1 LSAVYVDTSALLPLL
16 DRSDRDHAAVKRAV
30 EVLAR
35 EGAPLVTASYVLVE
49 AGALSKRRLGAAAFR
64 ALGDVAARAMRVV
77 WVDEGLHADAWTR
90 AAKEGRDG
98 PSLVDWVSFLVM
110 RRIGVERA
118 LALDAHFTRH
128 GFRAIP

>member
-1 LSAVYVDTSALLPLL
+1 
-16 DRSDRDHAAVKRAV
+16 
-30 EVLAR
+30 
-35 EGAPLVTASYVLVE
+35 
-49 AGALSKRRLGAAAFR
+49 
-64 ALGDVAARAMRVV
+64 MRVV
-77 WVDEGLHADAWTR
+77 WVDEGLHAEAWTR

-128 GFRAIP
+128 GFRAFPERRPSCGGTRRLHSRALAR